1 MILTEKA
8 EKGEGNMTKAKMKF
22 WRKCVAVFVGLALL
36 LGMSEVDV
44 YAETDSYEVAY
55 TINREETWQVGS
67 LMEAIEAG
75 YDVSRCKIK
84 LLRDITLNED
94 NWREGQVLASSKE
107 QLTIDGQGYSLIRGN
122 IDTLLMSVSSAGST
136 VELRDIT
143 IDGGAIWDGNK
154 PESRKN
160 TGKEQSGNGQLISV
174 NGGGTL
180 TLERGAVLCNN
191 VLTGEGSSGAVEV
204 GNSGK
209 GTLFMMDGAE
219 IRDNAALSGAA
230 VDIGADGTFYLN
242 GGKIYGNY
250 AASKDGGGGG
260 GVDCRGTLYMLGG
273 EIRDNATYGQGGGL
287 RICENGSAL
296 FSGGC
301 TIAENRSTRYGGGV
315 ALIGNGRLEMISCEI
330 SGNQAGA
337 YGGGIFVNDSSTLVA
352 SGGKVIGN
360 VSIQG
365 AGVNLLQGEMQICG
379 SPVITGNLSSM
390 GGDSNLQINK
400 GMTVQ
405 LTNPLETGASIGMT
419 MMVEGVFT
427 SGWSV
432 MGAQEDPGSYFTSD
446 KENYIVRK
454 DDATGEAMLKSHNG
468 HDYGTGWESDEDNH
482 WQACVCGDIA
492 NRDAHTEDGG
502 TVTTAP
508 TETET
513 GVRTYRCVICER
525 ILRTETIPVLSAEE
539 GKIESEIVKGENAP
553 DTSVAAT
560 EQELVELVLTDEE
573 KELVQKGTDIL
584 IRLVVEDAND
594 SVEETDRAAVDAA
607 RGDYQVG
614 QFLDISLLKSVNG
627 GNPSAVSE
635 TKRKIQITIAIPE
648 ALKNTEDTVTREFAV
663 LRVHN
668 GEGSVLEDIGSD
680 ADAITIETDR
690 FSTYAIIYKD
700 TRKPVEDSGNEGGDS
715 GIGDGDN
722 NGGGG
727 GTVSGGD
734 NGGGSGTVSGG
745 DNGGGSET
753 GNDGGNSGGSGT
765 GNDSGGNSEEKGDA
779 VNNDNSIVSSPIRDH
794 EPKTGDI
801 TPLAI
806 YATLSM
812 IAGLSYLVL
821 VFSSN
826 GRGLREEQKNKLVS
840 QMIGWAQ
847 QGGKVRRILALAAIF
862 FLLLYYHGIVR
873 KVSLETREF
882 E

>member
-1 MILTEKA
+1 
-8 EKGEGNMTKAKMKF
+8 MTKAKTKF

-36 LGMSEVDV
+36 LGMPEVDV
-44 YAETDSYEVAY
+44 YAEADSYEVSY
-55 TINREETWQVGS
+55 TIDRGKTWTDGS

-75 YDVSRCKIK
+75 YKVSRCEIK
-84 LLRDITLNED
+84 LLRDITLNKD
-94 NWREGQVLASSKE
+94 NWREGQVLASSIE
-107 QLTIDGQGYSLIRGN
+107 QLIIDGQGYSLIRGN
-122 IDTLLMSVSSAGST
+122 IDTLLMSVSSASST
-136 VELRDIT
+136 VELWDIT

-230 VDIGADGTFYLN
+230 VDIGVDGTFYLN

-250 AASKDGGGGG
+250 ASKDGGG
-260 GVDCRGTLYMLGG
+260 GVDCRGTLYMMGG
-273 EIRDNATYGQGGGL
+273 EIRNNAAAGQGGGL
-287 RICENGSAL
+287 RVCENGRAQM
-296 FSGGC
+296 SGVGG
-301 TIAENRSTRYGGGV
+301 TIAENRSSRYGGGV

-352 SGGKVIGN
+352 SGGKVTGN

-400 GMTVQ
+400 GMSVQ
-405 LTNPLETGASIGMT
+405 LTNPLETGASIGVT
-419 MMVEGVFT
+419 MMVEGAFT

-468 HDYGTGWESDEDNH
+468 HDYGTAWESDEDNH

-513 GVRTYRCVICER
+513 GVRTYRCVTCER

-539 GKIESEIVKGENAP
+539 GKIDTEIVKGDNTP
-553 DTSVAAT
+553 NTSVAVT
-560 EQELVELVLTDEE
+560 EQELAELVLTDEE

-584 IRLVVEDAND
+584 ICLVVEDAND

-635 TKRKIQITIAIPE
+635 TKGKLQITIAIPD
-648 ALKNTEDTVTREFAV
+648 AMKNTEDTVTREFAV

-668 GEGSVLEDIGSD
+668 GESSVLEDIGSD

-700 TRKPVEDSGNEGGDS
+700 TKKPVDGGDS
-715 GIGDGDN
+715 GDSGTGDGGNGSGGGTVSGGDN
-722 NGGGG
+722 NGGDGTVSGGDNNGGG

-734 NGGGSGTVSGG
+734 NGGSGSDGG
-745 DNGGGSET
+745 DGNGGGSS
-753 GNDGGNSGGSGT
+753 D
-765 GNDSGGNSEEKGDA
+765 EKGDA
-779 VNNDNSIVSSPIRDH
+779 VNNDDSKAPAPVRDR

-812 IAGLSYLVL
+812 IAGFSYLVL

-826 GRGLREEQKNKLVS
+826 GRGLKEEQKKKLVS

-847 QGGKVRRILALAAIF
+847 RGGKARRILALAAIF
-862 FLLLYYHGIVR
+862 FLLLYYHGIAR
-873 KVSLETREF
+873 KMSLEMREVY
-882 E
+882 